1 MKGREGDE
9 KGRRA
14 GEAERTLEEE
24 MEIEAVCVCVYAPV
38 FAGGRTSKT
47 QQSKGCFGFSLF
59 SSTKAPLTLT
69 PPPLPSDY
77 SSVSPQRQPGLLDS
91 VGHY

>member
-24 MEIEAVCVCVYAPV
+24 MEIEAVCVCVC
-38 FAGGRTSKT
+38 TSVCWRKDIKDPAEQRLLRFFT
-47 QQSKGCFGFSLF
+47 FFLHQS
-59 SSTKAPLTLT
+59 SSHVDS
-69 PPPLPSDY
+69 PS
-77 SSVSPQRQPGLLDS
+77 SPF
-91 VGHY
+91 